1 MNKLLKLITEAQ
13 ADTMPA
19 TEEQIAKAESDL
31 GLIFTKEYRSYLLD
45 IGVLS
50 FGPFETYGLGVPD
63 SSFLNI
69 VNALGELRVLNN
81 FPLSLIPIADIGDG
95 HYYMYDNSTQNIV
108 TVSLPGV
115 GIKIICSGLE
125 SFIIDLT
132 FN

>member
-1 MNKLLKLITEAQ
+1 MNKLLKLIADAQ

-19 TEEQIAKAESDL
+19 TEEQIARAEFDL
-31 GLIFTKEYRSYLLD
+31 GLTFAKEYRSYLLNV
-45 IGVLS
+45 GVLS
-50 FGPFETYGLGVPD
+50 FGPVETYGLGVPD
-63 SSFLNI
+63 TSFLNI

-115 GIKIICSGLE
+115 GIKIICSDFE